1 MNDAYDYFL
10 EFLIQDNDGSAPYIC
25 APDIEI
31 VLNEPKWIPA
41 TGDIVSM
48 NRGGKTQKFKGITR
62 HFNYSNIPKVIVEV
76 ILRLVDKN

>member
-48 NRGGKTQKFKGITR
+48 NRGGKT
-62 HFNYSNIPKVIVEV
+62 
-76 ILRLVDKN
+76 